1 MTSSS
6 CAVKIIV
13 LGMGAVGKSCL
24 SIRFV
29 QNTFFEE
36 YEPTIENNYSKTIT
50 LNEKTYQIEILD
62 TAGMETNEALKP
74 PMYKARDCFIL
85 VYAIN
90 DPASFE
96 YIQNLHDDIVRILG
110 KETVPCVIC
119 GNKSDL
125 GDERKIPTQ
134 EGQRIATQYSAAFLE
149 TSAKTGENVDDA
161 MIQAVKEYLKTKPDE
176 ATDNK
181 EKRKKKLCNLI

>member
-1 MTSSS
+1 
-6 CAVKIIV
+6 
-13 LGMGAVGKSCL
+13 MGAVGKSCL

-74 PMYKARDCFIL
+74 PMYKARDCFVL

-90 DPASFE
+90 DPASFD
-96 YIQNLHDDIVRILG
+96 YVQNLHDDIIRVLG
-110 KETVPCVIC
+110 KETVPCIIC

-125 GDERKIPTQ
+125 SSERKIPTQ
-134 EGQRIATQYSAAFLE
+134 EGQKIASKYGAAFLE

-161 MIQAVKEYLKTKPDE
+161 MVQAVKEFLKTKPVESTTTPD
-176 ATDNK
+176 
-181 EKRKKKLCNLI
+181 KKKRRLCNIV